1 MRYLVAGKY
10 KFHTHKEAL
19 AKCESIFKRTGVIAS
34 LEAL

>member
-10 KFHTHKEAL
+10 KFHTYKDAL
-19 AKCESIFKRTGVIAS
+19 AKCESIFKRTGVFVA